1 MKILIVDDEKL
12 ARLAIRSQLDDRFQV
27 FEASNFD
34 EAVSKLES
42 NLFEICFIDL
52 KLDNSNNLKGLDLIP
67 LATRK
72 GIYTVVMTSIEDD
85 LIAEKA
91 YERGCQD
98 LYNKGNEKNHISET
112 ISRYFLSK
120 DSFTEGYFFKDV
132 VPTKSIKYK
141 EDLKKLLKIIPTDL
155 GICLLGETGTGKT
168 YLAKS
173 IHEISKRP
181 GQFVAINCAT
191 FSGDTLKNELFG
203 HKKGSF
209 TGADSDTIGK
219 LELANGGTIFLDEIG
234 SMSLE
239 MQEQL
244 LKVSEEQSYYPVG
257 SNKLVKINVRIL
269 SATCENLQA
278 LVKSKK
284 FRLDLYHR
292 LAGYT
297 FTQPPLRNRKED
309 ISNILKKA
317 LKTSRKIIIK
327 DDIQDQILNYNWPGN
342 IRELLRFAEVISASN
357 SGILKEE
364 EFLDFIENS
373 CERVKISSVEDHH
386 YDRIKEIGLK
396 AFIEEYTEKI
406 IQRSLA
412 ENENITTKAIA
423 ELKTSNFNFYTYLKK
438 IASTDSTPMKL
449 KLKLENSYEI
459 Q

>member
-12 ARLAIRSQLDDRFQV
+12 ARLAIRSQLDERFEV
-27 FEASNFD
+27 IEASNFN
-34 EAVSKLES
+34 EAIDKLDT

-52 KLDNSNNLKGLDLIP
+52 KLDTSNELKGLDLIP

-91 YERGCQD
+91 YEKGCQD

-120 DSFTEGYFFKDV
+120 DSFTEGYFFKDI

-181 GQFVAINCAT
+181 GKFVAINCAT
-191 FSGDTLKNELFG
+191 FSGETLKNELFG
-203 HKKGSF
+203 HKKGAF

-309 ISNILKKA
+309 ISNILKNA
-317 LKTSRKIIIK
+317 LKSSRKIIIK
-327 DDIQDQILNYNWPGN
+327 DDLQTQILNYTWPGN

-364 EFLDFIENS
+364 DFLDFIENS
-373 CERVKISSVEDHH
+373 CEKVKISNVEDHH
-386 YDRIKEIGLK
+386 YDRIKEIGIRNFLD
-396 AFIEEYTEKI
+396 EYTVMIMK
-406 IQRSLA
+406 RALA
-412 ENENITTKAIA
+412 ENDGVSTQAIA
-423 ELKTSNFNFYTYLKK
+423 ELKTSNGFFYKYLDKET
-438 IASTDSTPMKL
+438 SPDTSPMKL
-449 KLKLENSYEI
+449 KLKLENEYEI
-459 Q
+459 H